1 MKHLKIFE
9 YYQENDNGWEDFL
22 TWVKSL
28 GVEGDEQDL
37 KNTFDDLSK
46 DSSLGN
52 DEKGTILASK
62 LGRWGLHLNDK
73 VAVMQKV
80 SDMGL

>member
-9 YYQENDNGWEDFL
+9 DYQEQDNGWEEFL
-22 TWVKSL
+22 RWVKSL
-28 GVEGDEQDL
+28 EVEGDEKDL
-37 KNTFDDLSK
+37 KNTFDDLVK

-52 DEKGTILASK
+52 DEKGTILAAK
-62 LGRWGLHLNDK
+62 LGSWGLHLNDK

-80 SDMGL
+80 ADMNL